1 MLVLSRK
8 TGEQIVV
15 ALGDQEVTIEVIKN
29 QGKNVRLGVQ
39 APPEVAVHRREVWD
53 NIVAGDQEADR
64 TQSYDAQSS
73 GVLAVSY

>member
-53 NIVAGDQEADR
+53 NIVAADQEADC
-64 TQSYDAQSS
+64 TQSYDTQSS
-73 GVLAVSY
+73 GLLAVSY